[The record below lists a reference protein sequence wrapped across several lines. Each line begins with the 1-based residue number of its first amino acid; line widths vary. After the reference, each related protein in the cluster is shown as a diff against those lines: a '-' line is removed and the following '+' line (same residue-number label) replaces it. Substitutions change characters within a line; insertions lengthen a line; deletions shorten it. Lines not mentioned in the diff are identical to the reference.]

1 MFNFKK
7 LAVATLATIT
17 TLGVGTATANA
28 TETFDD
34 GLDTYSW
41 YTDTAE
47 GETLNLA
54 DIETVATLATSVP
67 YCESDYDAY
76 VACYHHDGD
85 PDTDTHMVD
94 TLYWGHV
101 KVVAIDDVITS
112 ITER

>member
-1 MFNFKK
+1 MLNLKK
-7 LAVATLATIT
+7 LAVATLAAIT

-28 TETFDD
+28 AETFDD
-34 GLDTYSW
+34 GFDTYSW
-41 YTDTAE
+41 YTAE
-47 GETLNLA
+47 GKTPNLA
-54 DIETVATLATSVP
+54 DIETVGELATSVP

-85 PDTDTHMVD
+85 PDTDMHMVD